1 MGEGGGNRPTTLTPK
16 VMFIEKKKKK
26 ETHTD
31 PGRTQ
36 GEVVGEGDLGAP
48 RGPDITSVNEA
59 AGAGHRA
66 ACPLAPLPFIR

>member
-1 MGEGGGNRPTTLTPK
+1 MGEGGGNRPITLTPE
-16 VMFIEKKKKK
+16 VMFIEKKK
-26 ETHTD
+26 ETHAD

-36 GEVVGEGDLGAP
+36 GEVGEGALGAP

-66 ACPLAPLPFIR
+66 VCPLAPLPFIR